1 MTKFENSKSRSSIE
15 TNVSMKNY
23 SKYTLLSNGKYMVI
37 SVINNTAIYVNVE
50 ESHKEEVD
58 NILNELGY

>member
-1 MTKFENSKSRSSIE
+1 
-15 TNVSMKNY
+15 
-23 SKYTLLSNGKYMVI
+23 MVI
-37 SVINNTAIYVNVE
+37 SAINNTAIYVNVE